1 MIKEMRIVWQN
12 IFSSKER
19 FDTNTVCTK
28 KKDNIKENVIKR
40 IDSLLGFAFRK
51 NMKENRSISV
61 RPIIGRPNL
70 FETKK
75 DKMVTEKI
83 IIGPVLK
90 KVLWSFEFS
99 LYFMKK

>member
-19 FDTNTVCTK
+19 FDINTVCSK

-51 NMKENRSISV
+51 KIKEKRSISM
-61 RPIIGRPNL
+61 RPIIGRPNF

-75 DKMVTEKI
+75 DKTEIVKI
-83 IIGPVLK
+83 IIGTILK
-90 KVLWSFEFS
+90 RNLWNFEFS